1 MKKFLMSHMVKPYR
15 IFYRYDTEANVWA
28 ATSEDIPGLVLEGED
43 LDRLK
48 ERVKEAIPE
57 LISINL

>member
-1 MKKFLMSHMVKPYR
+1 MIVY
-15 IFYRYDTEANVWA
+15 YRYDTAANVWTA
-28 ATSEDIPGLVLEGED
+28 NSEDIPGLALEGED
-43 LDRLK
+43 LDELK